1 MSTELKEKL
10 KRLNTD
16 TSYKLQEVLINYDE
30 IHTLLKDAGHDT
42 SELQGILQSA
52 LSDSLVLMSTFN
64 NNVTQFTNT
73 YKS

>member
-1 MSTELKEKL
+1 MSTELNEKL

-42 SELQGILQSA
+42 TELQKIIQSS
-52 LSDSLVLMSTFN
+52 LRDSLVLMSTFD
-64 NNVTQFTNT
+64 NNVTQFTNA
-73 YKS
+73 

>member
-30 IHTLLKDAGHDT
+30 IHTLLNDAGHDT
-42 SELQGILQSA
+42 AELQKILHTA
-52 LSDSLVLMSTFN
+52 LSDSLGLMSTFN

-73 YKS
+73 